1 MTMRRTIDL
10 TRSGT
15 GEKETTQG
23 SGSTIMTLPTTQPT
37 ESLRMYAEGSTSEP
51 TLKAWGLN
59 RTFGSGET
67 LTQALRDVSI
77 ELQAGQVV
85 LLMGPSGS
93 GKSTLLAVLS
103 GLLRPDSGKV
113 IAHGQDIWAL
123 PERKQEEFRLKY
135 CGFIFQGYN
144 LFPALT
150 ARQQMELVLRWGG
163 GSSYRDARDKATHML
178 SLLGLSKKANLR
190 PAQLS
195 GGEKQRVAIG
205 RALIK
210 DPVFCFADEPTAA
223 LDWKHGEQVIEL
235 LRAAAHDHGA
245 TILVVAHD
253 ARIIPHVDRVLYLE
267 DGCLVEGTDRPI
279 AVGGHSEMSAY
290 QQEPLR

>member
-1 MTMRRTIDL
+1 MLSDEGLANPTVQGMNL
-10 TRSGT
+10 T
-15 GEKETTQG
+15 
-23 SGSTIMTLPTTQPT
+23 
-37 ESLRMYAEGSTSEP
+37 
-51 TLKAWGLN
+51 

-67 LTQALRDVSI
+67 MTTALRDVS
-77 ELQAGQVV
+77 LDLYPGQLA

-103 GLLRPDSGKV
+103 GLLKPDVGRV
-113 IAHGQDIWAL
+113 HTL
-123 PERKQEEFRLKY
+123 ERDLWKLSEREREQFRLRY

-150 ARQQMELVLRWGG
+150 ARQQLEMVLRWGKG
-163 GSSYRDARDKATHML
+163 MPAREARQRANEML
-178 SLLGLSKKANLR
+178 ALLGMAKKGDLR
-190 PAQLS
+190 PSQLS

-210 DPVFCFADEPTAA
+210 EPTFCFADEPTAA

-235 LRAAAHDHGA
+235 LRVAAHDGGA

-253 ARIIPHVDRVLYLE
+253 ARIIPHVDRVFHLE
-267 DGCLVEGTDRPI
+267 DGCLVEPKKLDGVERSLTVVHGTRP
-279 AVGGHSEMSAY
+279 VVNGF
-290 QQEPLR
+290 

>member
-1 MTMRRTIDL
+1 MFTDGPM
-10 TRSGT
+10 
-15 GEKETTQG
+15 
-23 SGSTIMTLPTTQPT
+23 P
-37 ESLRMYAEGSTSEP
+37 EP
-51 TLKAWGLN
+51 TLKGWGLN

-67 LTQALRDVSI
+67 LSTALRDVSVDVYP
-77 ELQAGQVV
+77 GQVA

-103 GLLRPDSGKV
+103 GLLHPDSGKV
-113 IAHGQDIWAL
+113 VAMGQDLWAMS
-123 PERKQEEFRLKY
+123 EKQREQFRLKY

-150 ARQQMELVLRWGG
+150 ARQQLEMVLRWGRG
-163 GSSYRDARDKATHML
+163 ASYREARDKATHML
-178 SLLGLSKKANLR
+178 ALLGLSKKANLR
-190 PAQLS
+190 PGQLS

-235 LRAAAHDHGA
+235 LRAAAHDQGA

-253 ARIIPHVDRVLYLE
+253 ARMIPHVDRVLYLE
-267 DGCLVEGTDRPI
+267 DGCLVEGTEKALNVHGSNNGHGRPEVP
-279 AVGGHSEMSAY
+279 AMHRGH
-290 QQEPLR
+290 